1 MSVVSIR
8 VPKKLK
14 EEMKKVNINWSKYL
28 RSIIEEKIRQI
39 RMEEASRKIDEIR
52 NKTIMGVFNAAR
64 SIREDRDKR

>member
-28 RSIIEEKIRQI
+28 RSVIEEKIRRI